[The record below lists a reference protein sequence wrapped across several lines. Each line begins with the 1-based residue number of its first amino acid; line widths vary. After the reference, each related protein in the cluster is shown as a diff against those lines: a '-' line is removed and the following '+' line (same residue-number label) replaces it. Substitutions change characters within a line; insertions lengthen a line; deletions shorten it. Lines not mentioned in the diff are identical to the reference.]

1 MRYNL
6 LKVRNFYQFTLC
18 RDLRTQGKYLHCYRP
33 PSCFKLKR
41 MLKLLF
47 IFGLAFLLIADIANA
62 DFSSLTLPRITYE
75 GGNDNARPEAL
86 RSLLAQI
93 ARRTSV
99 EVNREPIALK
109 LSDPNLF
116 KYPFI
121 YFGGDKAFEPF
132 PESDLKIL
140 RKYLSYGGFLFIDD
154 NSAELDS
161 GFDQSVRKMVTRL
174 FPQMPL
180 KNIPRD
186 HSVFRSFYLLNTVSG
201 RAIVKSYLEG
211 VSLKGRTVL
220 MYSANDLAGA
230 WSRNKLGD
238 WNYDIL
244 AGGYRQRQLS
254 IRLGV
259 NIILY
264 ALTLDYKK
272 DMVHLPII
280 LERLRRYQSP

>member
-1 MRYNL
+1 MRKQFLIISLVIFLFGPVNL
-6 LKVRNFYQFTLC
+6 AAAGYSN
-18 RDLRTQGKYLHCYRP
+18 
-33 PSCFKLKR
+33 
-41 MLKLLF
+41 
-47 IFGLAFLLIADIANA
+47 
-62 DFSSLTLPRITYE
+62 LTLPRILYK
-75 GGNDNARPEAL
+75 GGNNDARPEAL

-93 ARRTSV
+93 ARRTSI

-121 YFGGDKAFEPF
+121 YLGGDEAFEPF
-132 PESDLKIL
+132 AESDLKIL

-154 NSAELDS
+154 NSAEADS
-161 GFDQSVRKMVTRL
+161 AFDRSVRRMVTRL
-174 FPQMPL
+174 FPQTPL
-180 KNIPRD
+180 RNIPRD

-201 RAIVKSYLEG
+201 RAIIKSYMEG
-211 VSLKGRTVL
+211 ISLKGRTVL
-220 MYSANDLAGA
+220 MYSANDQAGA

-238 WNYDIL
+238 WNYDVM

-254 IRLGV
+254 IRLGI

>member
-1 MRYNL
+1 M
-6 LKVRNFYQFTLC
+6 
-18 RDLRTQGKYLHCYRP
+18 HCYRH

-41 MLKLLF
+41 MRKYLF
-47 IFGLAFLLIADIANA
+47 ILGLAFLFIADIAKA
-62 DFSSLTLPRITYE
+62 DYSSLTLPRIAYE

-99 EVNREPIALK
+99 EVNREPIVLK

-121 YFGGDKAFEPF
+121 YLGGDKAFEPF
-132 PESDLKIL
+132 PDSDLKIL

-161 GFDQSVRKMVTRL
+161 GFDQSVRKLVAKL

-180 KNIPRD
+180 KDIPRD

-201 RAIVKSYLEG
+201 RAIIKSYLEG

-220 MYSANDLAGA
+220 MYSANDQAGA

>member
-1 MRYNL
+1 MA
-6 LKVRNFYQFTLC
+6 KGSKFEQFTLC
-18 RDLRTQGKYLHCYRP
+18 EDLRTQGKYMHCYRY
-33 PSCFKLKR
+33 PSCFTLKVMR
-41 MLKLLF
+41 KYLF
-47 IFGLAFLLIADIANA
+47 ILGLAFLFVADIAKA
-62 DFSSLTLPRITYE
+62 DYSSLALPRIVYK

-99 EVNREPIALK
+99 EVNREPIVLK

-121 YFGGDKAFEPF
+121 YVGGDKAFEPF
-132 PESDLKIL
+132 PESELKIL

-161 GFDQSVRKMVTRL
+161 GFDQSVRKMVAKL

-180 KNIPRD
+180 KDIPRD

-201 RAIVKSYLEG
+201 RAIIKSHLEG
-211 VSLKGRTVL
+211 ISLKGRTVL
-220 MYSANDLAGA
+220 IYSANDQAGA

-259 NIILY
+259 NIVLY